1 MAIITKSVFDSS
13 HWYSLDGKPVHTQP
27 TKDGEGQRATT
38 LRDARKLALLPSV
51 TSIISILDK
60 PQLTRWKMREVA
72 KAAIAIPGP
81 QGEEPVERFADRA
94 IEAAMSQVGE
104 AADLG
109 SRIHAAIENLMRG
122 SAEEPSKEL
131 QPYVKPVLDWMRQV
145 GVKVTHSEIV
155 LVNAVHGF
163 AGRVDALFTWG
174 DAFGK
179 MGILD
184 FKTKKTKPDEKVEAY
199 DEHTLQLAAYAATH
213 YGAEHLQHV
222 VAANL
227 FISSTEPGR
236 LEVVKHDK
244 EKMVAA
250 YEAFTQ
256 MCAIWRF
263 RKGYDPRPEEY
274 RERRAA

>member
-1 MAIITKSVFDSS
+1 MAIITRPALNGS
-13 HWYSLDGKPVHTQP
+13 HWYSLDGKPCHTIR
-27 TKDGEGQRATT
+27 TKDGKSERNTT
-38 LRDARKLALLPSV
+38 LRDARTLNLLPSV
-51 TSIISILDK
+51 TNIIGILDK
-60 PQLTRWKMREVA
+60 PQLTKWKMREVA

-94 IEAAMSQVGE
+94 IEAAMSQVSD

-109 SRIHAAIENLMRG
+109 TKIHNAIENLMRG
-122 SAEEPSKEL
+122 SAEEPSAEM
-131 QPYVKPVLDWMRQV
+131 QPFVKPVLDWMRKV

-174 DAFGK
+174 APDAPN

-184 FKTKKTKPDEKVEAY
+184 FKTKKTKEGEKVEAY
-199 DEHTLQLAAYAATH
+199 DEHVLQLAAYAATH
-213 YGAEHLQHV
+213 YGAEYLQHV

-244 EKMVAA
+244 ARLVEA
-250 YEAFTQ
+250 YEALTQ

-263 RKGYDPRPEEY
+263 RKGYDPRPDAQMKE
-274 RERRAA
+274 AA

>member
-1 MAIITKSVFDSS
+1 MSGS
-13 HWYSLDGKPVHTQP
+13 HWYSLDGKPCHTIR
-27 TKDGEGQRATT
+27 TKDGKSERNTT
-38 LRDARKLALLPSV
+38 LRDARALNLLPSV
-51 TSIISILDK
+51 TNIIGILDK
-60 PQLTRWKMREVA
+60 PQLTKWKMREVA

-94 IEAAMSQVGE
+94 IEAAMSQVAD

-109 SRIHAAIENLMRG
+109 TKIHNAIENLMRG
-122 SAEEPSKEL
+122 SAEEPSAEM
-131 QPYVKPVLDWMRQV
+131 QPYVKPVLDWMRKV

-174 DAFGK
+174 EPDAPN

-184 FKTKKTKPDEKVEAY
+184 YKTTKTKPDQKVEAY
-199 DEHTLQLAAYAATH
+199 DEHTLQMAAYAATH
-213 YGAEHLQHV
+213 YGAEYLNRV
-222 VAANL
+222 VAANI
-227 FISSTEPGR
+227 FISTTEPGR
-236 LEVVKHDK
+236 IEVVKHDK
-244 EKMVAA
+244 ERLVEA

-263 RKGYDPRPEEY
+263 RKGYDPRPEEL
-274 RERRAA
+274 RKEGK

>member
-1 MAIITKSVFDSS
+1 MAIITRPAISGS
-13 HWYSLDGKPVHTQP
+13 HWYSLDGKPCHTVK
-27 TKDGEGQRATT
+27 TKDGDGERNTT
-38 LRDARKLALLPSV
+38 LRDARTLNLLPSV
-51 TSIISILDK
+51 TNIIGILDK

-94 IEAAMSQVGE
+94 IEAAMSQVSD

-109 SRIHAAIENLMRG
+109 TKIHNAIENLMRG
-122 SAEEPSKEL
+122 SAEELSAEM
-131 QPYVKPVLDWMRQV
+131 QPYVKPVLDWMRKV

-174 DAFGK
+174 EPDAPN

-184 FKTKKTKPDEKVEAY
+184 YKTTKTKPDQKVEAY
-199 DEHTLQLAAYAATH
+199 DEHTLQMAAYAATH
-213 YGAEHLQHV
+213 YGAEYLNRV
-222 VAANL
+222 VAANI
-227 FISSTEPGR
+227 FISTTEPGR
-236 LEVVKHDK
+236 IEVVKHDK
-244 EKMVAA
+244 ERLVEA

-263 RKGYDPRPEEY
+263 RKGYDPRPEEL
-274 RERRAA
+274 RKEGK

>member
-1 MAIITKSVFDSS
+1 MAIITKSVMDSS

-51 TSIISILDK
+51 TSIIGILDK

-109 SRIHAAIENLMRG
+109 SRIHNAIENLMRG
-122 SAEEPSKEL
+122 SAEEPSAEM

-163 AGRVDALFTWG
+163 AGRVDALFTGG
-174 DAFGK
+174 DSFGK

-199 DEHTLQLAAYAATH
+199 DEHVLQLAAYAATH

-244 EKMVAA
+244 AKLVAA
-250 YEAFTQ
+250 YEAFCQ
-256 MCAIWRF
+256 MCAVWRF
-263 RKGYDPRPEEY
+263 RKGYDPRPDVLKE
-274 RERRAA
+274 AA

>member
-1 MAIITKSVFDSS
+1 MAIITRPALNSS
-13 HWYSLDGKPVHTQP
+13 HWYSLDGKPCHTIR
-27 TKDGEGQRATT
+27 TKDGKSERNTT
-38 LRDARKLALLPSV
+38 LRDARTLNLLPSV
-51 TSIISILDK
+51 TNIIGILDK
-60 PQLTRWKMREVA
+60 PQLTKWKMREVA
-72 KAAIAIPGP
+72 KAAIVIPGP

-94 IEAAMSQVGE
+94 IEAAMSQVSD

-109 SRIHAAIENLMRG
+109 TKIHNAIENLMRG
-122 SAEEPSKEL
+122 SAEEPSAEM
-131 QPYVKPVLDWMRQV
+131 QPFVKPVLDWMRKV

-174 DAFGK
+174 DGFGK
-179 MGILD
+179 MGICD

-199 DEHTLQLAAYAATH
+199 DEHVLQLAAYAATH

-244 EKMVAA
+244 ARLVEA

-263 RKGYDPRPEEY
+263 RKGYDPRPDAQMKE
-274 RERRAA
+274 AA

>member
-1 MAIITKSVFDSS
+1 V
-13 HWYSLDGKPVHTQP
+13 PN
-27 TKDGEGQRATT
+27 KDGDGTRTTT
-38 LRDARKLALLPSV
+38 LRDARKLNLLPSV
-51 TSIISILDK
+51 TTIIGILDK
-60 PQLTRWKMREVA
+60 PQLTKWKMREAA
-72 KAAIAIPGP
+72 KAALLVPPP
-81 QGEEPVERFADRA
+81 QGEEPLERFADRA
-94 IEAAMSQVGE
+94 IEYAMSQVGE

-109 SRIHAAIENLMRG
+109 TKIHNAIENLMRG
-122 SAEEPSKEL
+122 SAEEPSEEML
-131 QPYVKPVLDWMRQV
+131 PYVKPVLEWMRSV

-174 DAFGK
+174 DGFGK

-184 FKTKKTKPDEKVEAY
+184 FKTKKTKEGEKVEAY
-199 DEHTLQLAAYAATH
+199 DEHLLQLAAYAATH
-213 YGAEHLQHV
+213 YGPEHLQHI

-236 LEVVKHDK
+236 LDVVKHDK
-244 EKMVAA
+244 ERMVAA

-263 RKGYDPRPEEY
+263 RKGYDPRPGKES
-274 RERRAA
+274 A

>member
-1 MAIITKSVFDSS
+1 MAIITRPALSGS
-13 HWYSLDGKPVHTQP
+13 HWYSLDGKPCHTVP
-27 TKDGEGQRATT
+27 TKDGGDTRNTT
-38 LRDARKLALLPSV
+38 LRDARKLNLLPSV
-51 TSIISILDK
+51 TNIIGILDK
-60 PQLTRWKMREVA
+60 PQLTKWKMREVA

-94 IEAAMSQVGE
+94 IEAAMSQVSD

-109 SRIHAAIENLMRG
+109 TKIHNAIENLMRG
-122 SAEEPSKEL
+122 SAEEPSAEM
-131 QPYVKPVLDWMRQV
+131 QPYVKPVLDWMRKV

-174 DAFGK
+174 EPDAPN

-184 FKTKKTKPDEKVEAY
+184 YKTTKTKPDQKVEAY
-199 DEHTLQLAAYAATH
+199 DEHALQMAAYAATH
-213 YGAEHLQHV
+213 YGAEYLNRV
-222 VAANL
+222 VAANI
-227 FISSTEPGR
+227 FISTTEPGR
-236 LEVVKHDK
+236 IEVVKHDK
-244 EKMVAA
+244 ERLVEA

-263 RKGYDPRPEEY
+263 RKGYDPRPETQMKE
-274 RERRAA
+274 AA

>member
-1 MAIITKSVFDSS
+1 MAIITRPALNSS
-13 HWYSLDGKPVHTQP
+13 HWYSLDGKPCHTIR
-27 TKDGEGQRATT
+27 TKDGKSERNTT
-38 LRDARKLALLPSV
+38 LRDARALNLLPSV
-51 TSIISILDK
+51 TNIIGILDK
-60 PQLTRWKMREVA
+60 PQLTKWKMREVA

-81 QGEEPVERFADRA
+81 QGEEPVDRFADRA
-94 IEAAMSQVGE
+94 IEAAMSQVSD

-109 SRIHAAIENLMRG
+109 TKIHNAIENLMRG
-122 SAEEPSKEL
+122 SAEEPSAEM
-131 QPYVKPVLDWMRQV
+131 QPYVKPVLEWMRKV

-163 AGRVDALFTWG
+163 AGRVDALFTWDDG
-174 DAFGK
+174 FGK

-199 DEHTLQLAAYAATH
+199 DEHLLQLAAYAATH

-244 EKMVAA
+244 ARLVEA

-263 RKGYDPRPEEY
+263 RKGYDPRPDAQMKE
-274 RERRAA
+274 AA

>member
-1 MAIITKSVFDSS
+1 MAIITRPALSGS
-13 HWYSLDGKPVHTQP
+13 HWYSLDGKPCHTIR
-27 TKDGEGQRATT
+27 TKDGKSERNTT
-38 LRDARKLALLPSV
+38 LRDARTLNLLPSV
-51 TSIISILDK
+51 TNVIGILDK
-60 PQLTRWKMREVA
+60 PQLTKWKMREVA

-94 IEAAMSQVGE
+94 IEAAMSQVSD

-109 SRIHAAIENLMRG
+109 TKIHNAIENLMRG
-122 SAEEPSKEL
+122 SAEEPSAEMR
-131 QPYVKPVLDWMRQV
+131 PYVKPVLDWMRKV

-174 DAFGK
+174 DGFGK
-179 MGILD
+179 HGILD

-199 DEHTLQLAAYAATH
+199 DEHVLQLAAYAATH

-244 EKMVAA
+244 TRLVEA

-263 RKGYDPRPEEY
+263 RKGYDPRPDAQMKE
-274 RERRAA
+274 AA